1 MNVPP
6 TGIASS
12 RPVPG
17 AAPAPLAPLA
27 SRRAFGMFVA
37 VAIVGLIVSGIEPHD
52 RLTWWL
58 EVLPVVIALPLLAWT
73 RDRFPLTW
81 LLYTLIAVHAAILML
96 GGHYTYAEVPAGF
109 WVQDAFDL
117 SRNHYDRLGHF
128 AQGFVPA
135 IIAREILLR
144 RTPLARGAWLTFL
157 VVATCLAIS
166 ATYEFIEWWA
176 ALLVGADAQAFLAT
190 QGDVWDTQ
198 WDMFLATI
206 GAISALALL
215 SRAHDRALRSIPAR

>member
-12 RPVPG
+12 RTVPG
-17 AAPAPLAPLA
+17 AAPAPLA

-37 VAIVGLIVSGIEPHD
+37 VAIIGLIVSGIEPRD

-109 WVQDAFDL
+109 WVKQAFDL

-215 SRAHDRALRSIPAR
+215 SRVHDRALRSIPAR

>member
-12 RPVPG
+12 RPVP
-17 AAPAPLAPLA
+17 AVPAPLA
-27 SRRAFGMFVA
+27 SRRAFGMFVV
-37 VAIVGLIVSGIEPHD
+37 VAIVGLIVSGIEPRD

-81 LLYTLIAVHAAILML
+81 LAYTLIAVHAAILML

-109 WVQDAFDL
+109 WVRDAFDL

-144 RTPLARGAWLTFL
+144 RTPLVRGAWLAFL

-166 ATYEFIEWWA
+166 ATYEFVEWWG
-176 ALLVGADAQAFLAT
+176 ALIIGADANAFLAT

-215 SRAHDRALRSIPAR
+215 SRVHDRALRSIPAR

>member
-1 MNVPP
+1 MNLPP

-17 AAPAPLAPLA
+17 TAPAPLA

-37 VAIVGLIVSGIEPHD
+37 VAIVGLIVSGIEPRD

-81 LLYTLIAVHAAILML
+81 LVYTLIAVHAAILML

-176 ALLVGADAQAFLAT
+176 ALIVGADAQAFLAT

-215 SRAHDRALRSIPAR
+215 SRVHDRALRSIPAR